1 MTEKTSTGAPTRT
14 ISDYEA
20 TLARADTAVASFER
34 DDKTI
39 VHLLR
44 NFLRRNPTMIP
55 ALILVLSVL
64 IFGLIESRFLG
75 MGALSTVMKQVTVTG
90 FIALAQ
96 TLIIL
101 TAGIDLSVGA
111 ILVVSSLVMGSTAV
125 TAGVPLPT
133 GFGPMDLFGLS
144 LPFGLTFE
152 RFILPVPL
160 AVALGIFVGG
170 VMGMLNGLLVVKA
183 KLPPF
188 IVTLGTLSIFEAL
201 KLWYSASESV
211 RNVDIVEKAPGLL
224 WFGEGI
230 ALARAKDPAVID
242 SGLVITGF
250 GEPKIFFM
258 DTTEF
263 LGVAQLSWGVFMLII
278 LAAVLWYV
286 LNHTAWGRHVHA
298 IGDDPDAAM
307 LSGIQVGRTLIS
319 VYTVAGLICGFA
331 AWIAIGRVGSISP
344 IAFADVNLASITA
357 VVIGGTSLFGG
368 RGSIIGSVLGA
379 MIVGV
384 FITGLSL
391 AGVDDYWQKFAA
403 GCLVII
409 AVALD
414 QWLRRASQ

>member
-1 MTEKTSTGAPTRT
+1 MASEDAPTKT
-14 ISDYEA
+14 ISDFEA
-20 TLARADTAVASFER
+20 TLNKADTAVASFEK
-34 DDKTI
+34 DDKTL
-39 VHLLR
+39 VHKLR

-55 ALILVLSVL
+55 ALVLVLSIL
-64 IFGLIESRFLG
+64 IFGLIQPRFLG
-75 MGALSTVMKQVTVTG
+75 VGALSTVLKQVTVTG

-111 ILVVSSLVMGSTAV
+111 ILVVSSLVMANVAV
-125 TAGVPLPT
+125 FSGVPV
-133 GFGPMDLFGLS
+133 
-144 LPFGLTFE
+144 
-152 RFILPVPL
+152 IL
-160 AVALGIFVGG
+160 AVLIGVAHGG
-170 VMGMLNGLLVVKA
+170 VMGAVNGLLVTIMR
-183 KLPPF
+183 LPPF
-188 IVTLGTLSIFEAL
+188 IVTLGTLSIFESL
-201 KLWYSASESV
+201 KLWYSKSESV
-211 RNVDIVEKAPGLL
+211 RNVDIEANSPGLL
-224 WFGEGI
+224 FFGQGFNVGGASVSYGGI
-230 ALARAKDPAVID
+230 TL
-242 SGLVITGF
+242 
-250 GEPKIFFM
+250 
-258 DTTEF
+258 
-263 LGVAQLSWGVFMLII
+263 ML
-278 LAAVLWYV
+278 LAALLWYV

-298 IGDDPDAAM
+298 IGDDPDAAL
-307 LSGIQVGRTLIS
+307 LSGINVNRTLVS

-331 AWIAIGRVGSISP
+331 AWIAIGRVGSVSP
-344 IAFADVNLASITA
+344 IAFEDVNLASITA

>member
-1 MTEKTSTGAPTRT
+1 MSSENTPTKT

-20 TLARADTAVASFER
+20 SLAKADTAVASFEK
-34 DDKTI
+34 DDKTFTFK
-39 VHLLR
+39 LR

-55 ALILVLSVL
+55 ALVLLLSIAAFSIVAP
-64 IFGLIESRFLG
+64 RFLSI
-75 MGALSTVMKQVTVTG
+75 GALSTILKQVTVTG
-90 FIALAQ
+90 FVAMAQ
-96 TLIIL
+96 TLVIL

-111 ILVVSSLVMGSTAV
+111 ILVLSSLVMGNLAV
-125 TAGVPLPT
+125 FMGVPV
-133 GFGPMDLFGLS
+133 F
-144 LPFGLTFE
+144 
-152 RFILPVPL
+152 L
-160 AVALGIFVGG
+160 AVLIGIFVGG
-170 VMGMLNGLLVVKA
+170 AMGMINGLLVTRMR
-183 KLPPF
+183 LPPF
-188 IVTLGTLSIFEAL
+188 IVTLGTLSIFEAI
-201 KLWYSASESV
+201 KLWYSQSESI
-211 RNVDIVEKAPGLL
+211 RNVDIEANAPTLL
-224 WFGEGI
+224 FFGEGFNYGAASI
-230 ALARAKDPAVID
+230 
-242 SGLVITGF
+242 SYGGIT
-250 GEPKIFFM
+250 
-258 DTTEF
+258 
-263 LGVAQLSWGVFMLII
+263 LIL
-278 LAAVLWYV
+278 LAALLWYV

-307 LSGIQVGRTLIS
+307 LSGIKVERTLIS

-331 AWIAIGRVGSISP
+331 AWIAIGRVGSVSP
-344 IAFADVNLASITA
+344 IAFSDVNLASITA

>member
-1 MTEKTSTGAPTRT
+1 MSSDAPTKT
-14 ISDYEA
+14 ISDFEA
-20 TLARADTAVASFER
+20 TLNKADTAVASFEK
-34 DDKTI
+34 DDKTL
-39 VHLLR
+39 VHKLR

-55 ALILVLSVL
+55 ALVLILSIL
-64 IFGLIESRFLG
+64 IFGLIQPRFLG
-75 MGALSTVMKQVTVTG
+75 VGALSTVLKQVTVTG

-111 ILVVSSLVMGSTAV
+111 ILVVSSLVMANLAV
-125 TAGVPLPT
+125 FSGVPV
-133 GFGPMDLFGLS
+133 
-144 LPFGLTFE
+144 
-152 RFILPVPL
+152 II
-160 AVALGIFVGG
+160 AVLIGIALGG
-170 VMGMLNGLLVVKA
+170 VMGAVNGLLVTLMR
-183 KLPPF
+183 LPPF
-188 IVTLGTLSIFEAL
+188 IVTLGTLSIFESL
-201 KLWYSASESV
+201 KLWYSKSESV
-211 RNVDIVEKAPGLL
+211 RNVDIEANAAGLL
-224 WFGEGI
+224 FFGKGFNIGGASVSYGGI
-230 ALARAKDPAVID
+230 TL
-242 SGLVITGF
+242 
-250 GEPKIFFM
+250 
-258 DTTEF
+258 
-263 LGVAQLSWGVFMLII
+263 ML

-298 IGDDPDAAM
+298 IGDDPDAAL
-307 LSGIQVGRTLIS
+307 LSGINVNRTLIS
-319 VYTVAGLICGFA
+319 VYTVAGVICGFA
-331 AWIAIGRVGSISP
+331 AWIAIGRVGSVSP
-344 IAFADVNLASITA
+344 IAFDTVNLASITA

>member
-1 MTEKTSTGAPTRT
+1 MSSQDAPTKT
-14 ISDYEA
+14 ISDFEA
-20 TLARADTAVASFER
+20 TLSKADTAVASFEK
-34 DDKTI
+34 DDKTFI
-39 VHLLR
+39 HKLR

-55 ALILVLSVL
+55 ALVLLLS
-64 IFGLIESRFLG
+64 IAAFSIIAPRFLG
-75 MGALSTVMKQVTVTG
+75 VGALSTVLKQVTVTG

-111 ILVVSSLVMGSTAV
+111 ILVLSSLVMGNLAV
-125 TAGVPLPT
+125 FSGVPVIFAVLI
-133 GFGPMDLFGLS
+133 GL
-144 LPFGLTFE
+144 L
-152 RFILPVPL
+152 
-160 AVALGIFVGG
+160 VGG
-170 VMGMLNGLLVVKA
+170 IMGLINGLLVTKMR
-183 KLPPF
+183 LPPF
-188 IVTLGTLSIFEAL
+188 IVTLGTLSIFESI
-201 KLWYSASESV
+201 KLWYSQSESI
-211 RNVDIVEKAPGLL
+211 RNVDIEEKAPGLL
-224 WFGEGI
+224 FFGQGYNFGGASISYGGI
-230 ALARAKDPAVID
+230 
-242 SGLVITGF
+242 T
-250 GEPKIFFM
+250 
-258 DTTEF
+258 
-263 LGVAQLSWGVFMLII
+263 LIL
-278 LAAVLWYV
+278 LAAILWYV

-307 LSGIQVGRTLIS
+307 LSGIKVDRTLVS

-331 AWIAIGRVGSISP
+331 AWIGIGRVGSISP